1 MAEMDRLTGLPD
13 RSEFAESLATF
24 VSDER
29 AVLVVFDVD
38 DLRVLND
45 RHGHY
50 ANDRLL
56 ARLGSLIQERCGP
69 GELAARI
76 GGDHFALM
84 LFEDDVSEVV
94 RDVERIRG
102 RFAEESDGA
111 TLSVG
116 IAAGARVVHAWA
128 DGSSLLLAA
137 DQALA
142 EAKKERPGGLKIFR
156 PPI

>member
-1 MAEMDRLTGLPD
+1 MDRLTGLLD
-13 RSEFAESLATF
+13 RAEFFESLPTF
-24 VSDER
+24 ASDER
-29 AVLVVFDVD
+29 AVLVFFDVD

-45 RHGHY
+45 RHGHH

-76 GGDHFALM
+76 GGEEFALS
-84 LFEDDVSEVV
+84 LFEEDLNEVV
-94 RDVERIRG
+94 REVERVRR

-116 IAAGARVVHAWA
+116 IAAGASVAQARP

-137 DQALA
+137 DRALA
-142 EAKKERPGGLKIFR
+142 EAKTERPGGLKIFR
-156 PPI
+156 PA